1 MKMLKG
7 ISLGVAAAA
16 LCVTSVAPAQ
26 AQEAMTTTTVT
37 TTTTM
42 APMAVTG
49 TVLRYYVDRAGFVS
63 AMDVQTTDGIRMVR
77 FSPSMAQ
84 MLSSMYPVGSTINGF
99 VTSYTY
105 GGMPAL
111 YLAGVGTTMPVPG
124 AVMMPSMVS
133 DLDVLKS
140 VPYTMIGA
148 KRERFSGDI
157 TGVISDDK
165 TGDVLALVV
174 DNTTLV
180 RVPME
185 NRLKA
190 PMNTTDGITPLY
202 RNSKIDGYGFMEAP
216 RYGVVSPYS
225 KRIIAT
231 GITVD
236 GRALGALGFG
246 KVMEGGYGLGV
257 KNATPTAEE
266 SGAMRMGYTTYVV
279 PVPAPVVAP
288 VAQ

>member
-1 MKMLKG
+1 MKLLKG

-16 LCVTSVAPAQ
+16 LCATQVAPAQ
-26 AQEAMTTTTVT
+26 AQEAMTTTTV
-37 TTTTM
+37 TTTM

-84 MLSSMYPVGSTINGF
+84 MLSATYPVGSTINGF

-111 YLAGVGTTMPVPG
+111 YLAGVGTVMPVPG

-140 VPYTMIGA
+140 VPFTTVGA

-216 RYGVVSPYS
+216 RFGVVSPYT

-231 GITVD
+231 GISVD
-236 GRALGALGFG
+236 GRALGPLGFG

-257 KNATPTAEE
+257 KNANATAEE

-288 VAQ
+288 VTQ